1 MRRLLVVAIVA
12 LALNACASTQRRA
25 MNDGERTLTTGT
37 VRALVQ
43 SQGEVDVRFDERI
56 RCERIR
62 IVGTHLI
69 QRFCYSGADAKEAAR
84 DAMRRYSRS
93 VTVGGCGA
101 GGCSGGGPRAAEG
114 GSGGGNIR

>member
-1 MRRLLVVAIVA
+1 MGRLLLLAIIA
-12 LALNACASTQRRA
+12 LALSACASTQRRA
-25 MNDGERTLTTGT
+25 MNDGERTITTDK

-43 SQGEVDVRFDERI
+43 AQGAVDVRFDEQI

-69 QRFCYSGADAKEAAR
+69 QRFCYSGAEAKEAAR

-93 VTVGGCGA
+93 VTIGGCGA
-101 GGCSGGGPRAAEG
+101 GGCSSGGPRAAEG